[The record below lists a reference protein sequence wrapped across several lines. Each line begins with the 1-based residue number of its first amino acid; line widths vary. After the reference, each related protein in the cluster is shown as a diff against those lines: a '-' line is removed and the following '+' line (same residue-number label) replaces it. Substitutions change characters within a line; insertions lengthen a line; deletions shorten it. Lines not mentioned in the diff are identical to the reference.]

1 MKHLFVVR
9 TGLEPVYGIL
19 SFIITT
25 GEGHI
30 GLCSLTSTIPSPDY
44 ICSGFERINA
54 SLSLL
59 LYIFRYLVTA
69 GTTTSTSII
78 IRAGFEPG
86 TVQDGLSNHLTGLG
100 NRPLITPT

>member
-9 TGLEPVYGIL
+9 TGIEPVYGIL

-44 ICSGFERINA
+44 FI
-54 SLSLL
+54 
-59 LYIFRYLVTA
+59 LVT
-69 GTTTSTSII
+69 GCIFTVSTSI
-78 IRAGFEPG
+78 
-86 TVQDGLSNHLTGLG
+86 
-100 NRPLITPT
+100 